1 MPLNHPSA
9 TQFIR
14 APRATDD
21 KYSRG
26 VVGFVTSSQQYP
38 GAALL
43 GITGAMRTGVGMVR
57 YLGPKSVSDLVLQS
71 RPETVLQDGRAQAWV
86 VGSGVQVD
94 DAEQAARILALA
106 ETENLLVVDAGAL
119 QIIDFKNCRATCV
132 LTPHAGEAAALINRL
147 TAESDSV
154 LSGDPLLAVTRDEVE
169 ADPVKF
175 ALLIARL
182 TKQLTV
188 LKGNQT
194 VVAYINTDGAE
205 RSYQFAPAPAV
216 LATAG
221 SGDVLAGIIG
231 ALLAS
236 NAEQIIS
243 GETDLFEVV
252 QSAIELQAQ
261 AAELAA
267 ENSTVVALDIAEA
280 VGRVVANG

>member
-1 MPLNHPSA
+1 MPANQTSA
-9 TQFIR
+9 TQFVR
-14 APRATDD
+14 APRASDD

-26 VVGFVTSSQQYP
+26 VVGFVTASEMYP

-43 GITGAMRTGVGMVR
+43 GITAAMRTGVGMVR

-71 RPETVLQDGRAQAWV
+71 RPETVLQAGRAQAWV
-86 VGSGVQVD
+86 VGSGVPVD
-94 DAEQAARILALA
+94 DAEQAPRIRALA
-106 ETENLLVVDAGAL
+106 EAPNLLVVDAGAL
-119 QIIDFKNCRATCV
+119 QIIDFKKCQATCV

-147 TAESDSV
+147 TAESDS
-154 LSGDPLLAVTRDEVE
+154 GLAVTRDEVE
-169 ADPVKF
+169 ADPIKF
-175 ALLIARL
+175 ALLIATL

-194 VVAYINTDGAE
+194 VVASFHTDGAD

-236 NAEQIIS
+236 NAQQIIS

-261 AAELAA
+261 AAALAA

-280 VGRVVANG
+280 VGRVIAGNN